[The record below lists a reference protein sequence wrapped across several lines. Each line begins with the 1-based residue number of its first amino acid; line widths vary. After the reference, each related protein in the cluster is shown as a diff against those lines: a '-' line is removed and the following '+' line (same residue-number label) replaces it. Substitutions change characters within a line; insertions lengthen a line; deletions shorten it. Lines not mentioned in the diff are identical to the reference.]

1 MYCMHVCAVCSSVWV
16 LQCGVCFSVALLSPL
31 NFLWFVLAIR
41 IMVLFRM
48 IMARSRSRLR
58 LRARPHHRPAEAS
71 HSNWWRPIRL
81 ALPQHRTVCSS
92 WFLGFEATE
101 GQYSSSCNMLQYHQT
116 LSYNLNF
123 YMFYRSTSLVLH
135 RINIWYLICTY
146 MDKKNKWDL
155 QTEFLFG
162 YISTIWNLLPQFG
175 LHPPNTQSLHSFLP
189 LSVATLD
196 PASVHLWLENLH
208 RHMLVI
214 LGN

>member
-1 MYCMHVCAVCSSVWV
+1 MFLILCTCTDTLMYCMHVCAVCSSVWV

-81 ALPQHRTVCSS
+81 ALPQPQHRTVCSS

-101 GQYSSSCNMLQYHQT
+101 GQYSSSCNMLQYIQT

-123 YMFYRSTSLVLH
+123 YMFYRSTSLVLQDK
-135 RINIWYLICTY
+135 YLTSDI
-146 MDKKNKWDL
+146 
-155 QTEFLFG
+155 
-162 YISTIWNLLPQFG
+162 
-175 LHPPNTQSLHSFLP
+175 
-189 LSVATLD
+189 
-196 PASVHLWLENLH
+196 
-208 RHMLVI
+208 
-214 LGN
+214 

>member
-81 ALPQHRTVCSS
+81 ALPQPQHRTVCSS

-146 MDKKNKWDL
+146 RDKINGISRLNFCSDISV
-155 QTEFLFG
+155 QFG
-162 YISTIWNLLPQFG
+162 IYYHNLVCIPPTPNLCIASSLCLLPP
-175 LHPPNTQSLHSFLP
+175 LTPPLYTCDLKTCTDTSWSF
-189 LSVATLD
+189 
-196 PASVHLWLENLH
+196 
-208 RHMLVI
+208 
-214 LGN
+214 

>member
-81 ALPQHRTVCSS
+81 ALPQPQHRTVCSS

-116 LSYNLNF
+116 LSYNLNS

-146 MDKKNKWDL
+146 RDKINGISRLNFCSDISV
-155 QTEFLFG
+155 QFG
-162 YISTIWNLLPQFG
+162 IYYHNLVCIPPTPNLCIASSLCLLPP
-175 LHPPNTQSLHSFLP
+175 LTPPLYTCDLKTCTDTCWSF
-189 LSVATLD
+189 
-196 PASVHLWLENLH
+196 
-208 RHMLVI
+208 
-214 LGN
+214 